1 MMQPTVAKYRGL
13 LTTDYSGKPWMR
25 FSAHTPPNPQLE
37 KCNMPKGN
45 NRRGN
50 REIRKPKKE
59 KVKVPATANSAPKT
73 IGLEAKS
80 KTHKLKK

>member
-1 MMQPTVAKYRGL
+1 
-13 LTTDYSGKPWMR
+13 
-25 FSAHTPPNPQLE
+25 
-37 KCNMPKGN
+37 MPKGN

-80 KTHKLKK
+80 KTHKLNK